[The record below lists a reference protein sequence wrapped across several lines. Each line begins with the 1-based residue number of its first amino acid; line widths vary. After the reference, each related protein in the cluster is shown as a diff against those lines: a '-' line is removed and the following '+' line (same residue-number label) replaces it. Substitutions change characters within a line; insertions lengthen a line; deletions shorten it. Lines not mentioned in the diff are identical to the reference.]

1 MELLIALDI
10 RHGLKLG
17 SVGVIKSPLPLAQEF
32 FRLPETTH
40 FPTVPV
46 TIANPEAAIAN
57 GIDGGSHWGF
67 HQATSE
73 FDHGTGVF
81 RMLLTSQRA
90 RRRAVKLI
98 TVEHSEINDRALNQ
112 SQLALMAL

>member
-46 TIANPEAAIAN
+46 SIANPEAAITN
-57 GIDGGSHWGF
+57 GIDGGSHWSF
-67 HQATSE
+67 HHATSE

-81 RMLLTSQRA
+81 RMLLPCQRA
-90 RRRAVKLI
+90 RCRAVKLI
-98 TVEHSEINDRALNQ
+98 TVEHIEINDLTLNQ